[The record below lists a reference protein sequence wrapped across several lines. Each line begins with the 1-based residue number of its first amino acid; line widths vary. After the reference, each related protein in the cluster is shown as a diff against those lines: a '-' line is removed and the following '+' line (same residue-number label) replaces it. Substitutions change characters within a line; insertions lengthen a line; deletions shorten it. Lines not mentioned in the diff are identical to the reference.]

1 MTRLVLVSIVI
12 VPATIWYAS
21 KIAWSVYRRSAEI
34 GCRCEEAARA
44 WASLVLRVAGVR
56 VIMENEGV
64 IDSSSPQVLVTNHVS
79 WIDVLVLA
87 AFVPGRYVFVAKKEV
102 ERIPVF
108 GAAVRACGHIYIDRG
123 DKARAL
129 ASLDVA
135 RKRLEEDAPTVII
148 FPEGTRSNT
157 GELGSFK
164 KGAFVLAIQT
174 GASIVPAAIFGSRE
188 VMKRGSFLINSGIV
202 RVHFGEP
209 IQVGG
214 YSMENRVR
222 LTHRAR
228 QAVSELRKRY
238 ETS

>member
-1 MTRLVLVSIVI
+1 MIRLFLVSIVI

-21 KIAWSVYRRSAEI
+21 KIAWSVYRRSADI

-56 VIMENEGV
+56 VILEDEAV
-64 IDSSSPQVLVTNHVS
+64 IDSSLPQVLVTNHVS

-102 ERIPVF
+102 EKIPVF

-129 ASLDVA
+129 ASLDIA
-135 RKRLEEDAPTVII
+135 RKRLEEAAPTVII

-157 GELGSFK
+157 GELGPFK

-174 GASIVPAAIFGSRE
+174 GASVVPAAMFGSRE
-188 VMKRGSFLINSGIV
+188 VMKRGSLLINSGIV

-214 YSMENRVR
+214 YSMASRSK
-222 LTHRAR
+222 LTHRA
-228 QAVSELRKRY
+228 QQVVSELQKRY
-238 ETS
+238 KTG

>member
-1 MTRLVLVSIVI
+1 MIRLFLVSIVI

-21 KIAWSVYRRSAEI
+21 KIAWSVYRRSADI
-34 GCRCEEAARA
+34 GCRCEGAARA

-56 VIMENEGV
+56 VILENEAV
-64 IDSSSPQVLVTNHVS
+64 IDSSVPQVLVTNHVS

-102 ERIPVF
+102 EKIPVF

-129 ASLDVA
+129 ASLDIA
-135 RKRLEEDAPTVII
+135 RKRLEEAAPTVII

-157 GELGSFK
+157 GELGPFK

-174 GASIVPAAIFGSRE
+174 GASVVPAAIFGSRE

-209 IQVGG
+209 IKVGG
-214 YSMENRVR
+214 YSMASRSK
-222 LTHRAR
+222 LTHRAQR
-228 QAVSELRKRY
+228 VVSELQKRY
-238 ETS
+238 KTG

>member
-1 MTRLVLVSIVI
+1 MIRLFLVSIVI

-21 KIAWSVYRRSAEI
+21 KIAWSVYRRSADI

-56 VIMENEGV
+56 VILEDEAV
-64 IDSSSPQVLVTNHVS
+64 IDSSLPQVLVTNHVS

-87 AFVPGRYVFVAKKEV
+87 AFAPGRYVFVAKKEV
-102 ERIPVF
+102 EKIPVF

-123 DKARAL
+123 DKTRAL
-129 ASLDVA
+129 ASLDIA
-135 RKRLEEDAPTVII
+135 RKRLEEAAPTVII

-157 GELGSFK
+157 GELGPFK

-174 GASIVPAAIFGSRE
+174 GASVVPAAIFGSRE

-209 IQVGG
+209 IKVGG
-214 YSMENRVR
+214 YSMASRSK
-222 LTHRAR
+222 LTHRAQR
-228 QAVSELRKRY
+228 VVSELQKRY
-238 ETS
+238 KTG

>member
-1 MTRLVLVSIVI
+1 MTRLFLVSIVI

-21 KIAWSVYRRSAEI
+21 KIAWSVYRRSTDL
-34 GCRCEEAARA
+34 GCRCEEDARA
-44 WASLVLRVAGVR
+44 WASLVLKVAGVR
-56 VIMENEGV
+56 VILENKAV
-64 IDSSSPQVLVTNHVS
+64 IDSSLPQVLVTNHVS

-123 DKARAL
+123 DKTRAL
-129 ASLDVA
+129 ASLDIA
-135 RKRLEEDAPTVII
+135 RKRLEEAAPTVII

-157 GELGSFK
+157 GELGPFK

-174 GASIVPAAIFGSRE
+174 GASVVPAAIFGSRE

-214 YSMENRVR
+214 YSMASRSK
-222 LTHRAR
+222 LTHRA
-228 QAVSELRKRY
+228 QQVVSELQKRY
-238 ETS
+238 KTG

>member
-1 MTRLVLVSIVI
+1 MIRLFLVSIVI

-21 KIAWSVYRRSAEI
+21 KIAWSVYRRSADI

-56 VIMENEGV
+56 VILEDEAV
-64 IDSSSPQVLVTNHVS
+64 IDSSLPQVLVTNHVS

-102 ERIPVF
+102 EKIPVF

-123 DKARAL
+123 DKARAI
-129 ASLDVA
+129 ASLDIA
-135 RKRLEEDAPTVII
+135 RKRLEEAAPTVII

-174 GASIVPAAIFGSRE
+174 GVSVVPAAIFGSRE

-214 YSMENRVR
+214 YSMASRSK
-222 LTHRAR
+222 LTHRA
-228 QAVSELRKRY
+228 QQVVSELQKRY
-238 ETS
+238 KTG

>member
-1 MTRLVLVSIVI
+1 MIRLFLVSIVI

-21 KIAWSVYRRSAEI
+21 KIAWSVYRRSADI

-44 WASLVLRVAGVR
+44 WAGLFLRVAGVR
-56 VIMENEGV
+56 VILEDEAV
-64 IDSSSPQVLVTNHVS
+64 IDSSLPQVLVTNHVS

-102 ERIPVF
+102 EKIPVF

-123 DKARAL
+123 DKTRAL
-129 ASLDVA
+129 ASLDIA
-135 RKRLEEDAPTVII
+135 RKRLEEAAPTVII

-157 GELGSFK
+157 GELGPFK

-174 GASIVPAAIFGSRE
+174 GASVVPAAIFGSRE

-209 IQVGG
+209 IKVGG
-214 YSMENRVR
+214 YSMASRSK
-222 LTHRAR
+222 LTHRAQR
-228 QAVSELRKRY
+228 VVSELQKRHK
-238 ETS
+238 TG

>member
-1 MTRLVLVSIVI
+1 MTRLFLVSIVI

-21 KIAWSVYRRSAEI
+21 KIAWSVYRRSTDL
-34 GCRCEEAARA
+34 GCRCEEDARA
-44 WASLVLRVAGVR
+44 WASLVLKVAGVR
-56 VIMENEGV
+56 VILENKAV
-64 IDSSSPQVLVTNHVS
+64 IDSSLPQVLVTNHVS

-123 DKARAL
+123 DKTRAL
-129 ASLDVA
+129 ASLDIA
-135 RKRLEEDAPTVII
+135 RKRLEEAAPTVII

-157 GELGSFK
+157 GELGPFK

-174 GASIVPAAIFGSRE
+174 GASVVPAAMFGSRE
-188 VMKRGSFLINSGIV
+188 VMKRGSLLINSGIV

-214 YSMENRVR
+214 YSMASRSK
-222 LTHRAR
+222 LTHRA
-228 QAVSELRKRY
+228 QQVVSELQKRY
-238 ETS
+238 KTG

>member
-1 MTRLVLVSIVI
+1 MTRLFLVSIVI

-21 KIAWSVYRRSAEI
+21 KIAWSVYRRSTDL
-34 GCRCEEAARA
+34 GCRCEEDARA
-44 WASLVLRVAGVR
+44 WASLVLKVAGVR
-56 VIMENEGV
+56 VILENKAV
-64 IDSSSPQVLVTNHVS
+64 IDSSLPQVLVTNHVS

-123 DKARAL
+123 DKTRAL
-129 ASLDVA
+129 ASLDIA
-135 RKRLEEDAPTVII
+135 RKRLEEAAPTVII

-157 GELGSFK
+157 GELGPFK

-174 GASIVPAAIFGSRE
+174 GASVVPAAIFGSRE
-188 VMKRGSFLINSGIV
+188 VMKRGSLLINSGIV

-214 YSMENRVR
+214 YSMASRSK
-222 LTHRAR
+222 LTHRA
-228 QAVSELRKRY
+228 QQVVSELQKRY
-238 ETS
+238 ETG

>member
-1 MTRLVLVSIVI
+1 MTLLFLVSIGI

-21 KIAWSVYRRSAEI
+21 KIAWSVYRRSTDL
-34 GCRCEEAARA
+34 GCRCEEDARA
-44 WASLVLRVAGVR
+44 WASLVLKVAGVR
-56 VIMENEGV
+56 VILENKAV
-64 IDSSSPQVLVTNHVS
+64 IDSSVPQVLVTNHVS
-79 WIDVLVLA
+79 WVDVLVLA

-123 DKARAL
+123 DKTRAL
-129 ASLDVA
+129 ASLDIA
-135 RKRLEEDAPTVII
+135 RKRLEEAAPTGII

-157 GELGSFK
+157 GELGPFK

-174 GASIVPAAIFGSRE
+174 GASVVPAAIFGSRE

-214 YSMENRVR
+214 YSMASRSK
-222 LTHRAR
+222 LTHRA
-228 QAVSELRKRY
+228 QQVVSELQKRY
-238 ETS
+238 KTG

>member
-1 MTRLVLVSIVI
+1 MIRLFLVSIVI

-21 KIAWSVYRRSAEI
+21 KIAWSVYRRSADI

-56 VIMENEGV
+56 VILEDEAV
-64 IDSSSPQVLVTNHVS
+64 IDSSLPQVLVTNHVS

-102 ERIPVF
+102 EKIPVF

-123 DKARAL
+123 DKTRAL
-129 ASLDVA
+129 ASLDIA
-135 RKRLEEDAPTVII
+135 RKRLEEAAPTVII

-157 GELGSFK
+157 GELGPFK

-174 GASIVPAAIFGSRE
+174 GASVVPAAIFGSRE
-188 VMKRGSFLINSGIV
+188 VMKRGSFLINAGIV
-202 RVHFGEP
+202 RVYFGEP

-214 YSMENRVR
+214 YSMASRSK
-222 LTHRAR
+222 LTHRA
-228 QAVSELRKRY
+228 QQVVSEIQKRY
-238 ETS
+238 ETG

>member
-1 MTRLVLVSIVI
+1 MTRLFLVSIVI

-21 KIAWSVYRRSAEI
+21 KIAWSVYRRSTDL
-34 GCRCEEAARA
+34 GCRCEEDARA
-44 WASLVLRVAGVR
+44 WASLVLKVAGVR
-56 VIMENEGV
+56 VILENKAV
-64 IDSSSPQVLVTNHVS
+64 IDSSLPQVLVTNHVS

-123 DKARAL
+123 DKTRAL
-129 ASLDVA
+129 ASLDIA
-135 RKRLEEDAPTVII
+135 RKRLEEAAPTVII
-148 FPEGTRSNT
+148 FPEGTRSKT
-157 GELGSFK
+157 GELGLFK

-174 GASIVPAAIFGSRE
+174 GASVVPAAMFGSRE
-188 VMKRGSFLINSGIV
+188 VMKKGSFLINPGTV

-214 YSMENRVR
+214 YTMENRAR

-228 QAVSELRKRY
+228 QAVSEIQKHY
-238 ETS
+238 KTS

>member
-1 MTRLVLVSIVI
+1 MIRLFLVSIVI

-21 KIAWSVYRRSAEI
+21 KIAWSVYRRSTDL

-44 WASLVLRVAGVR
+44 WASLVLKVAGVH
-56 VIMENEGV
+56 VILENKAV
-64 IDSSSPQVLVTNHVS
+64 IDSSLPQVLVTNHVS

-102 ERIPVF
+102 EKIPVF

-129 ASLDVA
+129 ASLDIA
-135 RKRLEEDAPTVII
+135 RKRLEEAAPTVII

-157 GELGSFK
+157 GELGPFK

-174 GASIVPAAIFGSRE
+174 GASVVPAAIFGSRE

-202 RVHFGEP
+202 RLHFGEP

-214 YSMENRVR
+214 YSMASRSK
-222 LTHRAR
+222 LTHRA
-228 QAVSELRKRY
+228 QQVVSELQKRY
-238 ETS
+238 KTG

>member
-1 MTRLVLVSIVI
+1 MTRLFLVSIVI

-21 KIAWSVYRRSAEI
+21 KIAWSVYRRSTDL

-56 VIMENEGV
+56 VILENKAV
-64 IDSSSPQVLVTNHVS
+64 IDSSLPQVLVTNHVS

-123 DKARAL
+123 DKTRAL
-129 ASLDVA
+129 ASLDIA
-135 RKRLEEDAPTVII
+135 RKRLEEAAPTVII

-157 GELGSFK
+157 GELGPFK

-174 GASIVPAAIFGSRE
+174 GASVVPAAIFGSRE
-188 VMKRGSFLINSGIV
+188 VMKRGSFLINAGIV
-202 RVHFGEP
+202 RVYFGEP

-214 YSMENRVR
+214 YSMASRSK
-222 LTHRAR
+222 LTHRA
-228 QAVSELRKRY
+228 QQVVSELQKRY
-238 ETS
+238 KTG

>member
-1 MTRLVLVSIVI
+1 MIRLFLVSIVI

-21 KIAWSVYRRSAEI
+21 KIAWSVYRRSADI

-44 WASLVLRVAGVR
+44 WASVGLGGAGGGG
-56 VIMENEGV
+56 ILEDEAV
-64 IDSSSPQVLVTNHVS
+64 IDSSLPQVLVTNHVS

-102 ERIPVF
+102 EKIPVF

-123 DKARAL
+123 DKTRAL
-129 ASLDVA
+129 ASLDIA
-135 RKRLEEDAPTVII
+135 RKRLEEAAPTVII

-157 GELGSFK
+157 GELGPFK

-174 GASIVPAAIFGSRE
+174 GASVVPAAIFGSRE

-214 YSMENRVR
+214 YSMASRSK
-222 LTHRAR
+222 LTHRA
-228 QAVSELRKRY
+228 QQVVSELQKRY
-238 ETS
+238 ETG